1 MQEKPRSRQK
11 KQRVATGV
19 AGLDAVLHGGFV
31 PRRAYLASGGPGS
44 GKTTLGLH
52 FLAAAEG
59 EPALLV
65 SLGEV
70 ADDIRDDAA
79 SIGLDLSAVTLLDL
93 TQGDADSEQA
103 SYKLLEPWEAEAP
116 DLRERI
122 DSACPDGVP
131 GRVFI
136 DALGQFRHLVPD
148 AFQFRKQVMA
158 LLQYLTAAG
167 ATVVFTA
174 EQGSEADQD
183 LQYLGDGILKLEQ
196 GKDGRALY
204 VVKCRGSGFV
214 EGRHAVRLGPRG
226 MQVYPRLIPEN
237 HQRAFV
243 AEAIPF
249 GLAELDALTG
259 GGLQRGT
266 VTLISGPTGV
276 GKTSLGAHVMRE
288 AARRGE
294 RSVIFT
300 FEEMV
305 GTLSYRCEQIGIPLN
320 EMIDAGALAVEEVE
334 PLRYMPEEFA
344 FRVQHEVEERGAQ
357 IVMLDSLSGYRQ
369 SVRGQDVTPHIH
381 ALCRYLSNMGVTVL
395 LVNEVSAIA
404 GGEIRVS
411 EHGISYLA
419 DAVLML
425 RYIELDGE
433 LRKTIGTLKKRT
445 GDFEKTLREFDIT
458 GQGLSVGAPLKG
470 LRGIISGVP
479 ETQGNA

>member
-1 MQEKPRSRQK
+1 MSS
-11 KQRVATGV
+11 GV

-31 PRRAYLASGGPGS
+31 PRRAYLVAGGPGS

-52 FLAAAEG
+52 FLTAIQG

-65 SLGEV
+65 SLGEA
-70 ADDIRDDAA
+70 ADDIRADAE
-79 SIGLDLSAVTLLDL
+79 SIGLDLSTITLLDL
-93 TQGDADSEQA
+93 TPGHADGDHA

-122 DSACPDGVP
+122 DSVCPDGLP
-131 GRVFI
+131 QRIFI
-136 DALGQFRHLVPD
+136 DALSQFRHLVPD

-174 EQGSEADQD
+174 EQGSAADDD

-196 GKDGRALY
+196 GPDGRALHI
-204 VVKCRGSGFV
+204 VKRRGAGFA
-214 EGRHAVRLGPRG
+214 EGRHAVRLDSHG
-226 MQVYPRLIPEN
+226 MQVYPRLVPED
-237 HQRAFV
+237 HQQTFV
-243 AEAIPF
+243 AETIPF

-266 VTLISGPTGV
+266 VTLVSGPSGV
-276 GKTSLGAHVMRE
+276 GKTSLGAHVMGE

-300 FEEMV
+300 FEERV
-305 GTLSYRCEQIGIPLN
+305 GTLSHRCEQIGIPISQ
-320 EMIDAGALAVEEVE
+320 MIDTGTLAVREIE

-344 FRVQHEVEERGAQ
+344 CSVQREVEERGVRM
-357 IVMLDSLSGYRQ
+357 VMLDSLSGYRQ
-369 SVRGQDVTPHIH
+369 SVRGRDITPHIH

-395 LVNEVSAIA
+395 LINEISAIA
-404 GGEIRVS
+404 GGEVRVS
-411 EHGISYLA
+411 EYGISYLA

-425 RYIELDGE
+425 RYMELDGE

-445 GDFEKTLREFDIT
+445 GDFEKTLRHFNIT
-458 GQGLSVGAPLKG
+458 RNGLSVGAPIKG
-470 LRGIISGVP
+470 MRGIISGMP
-479 ETQGNA
+479 ELLDNA